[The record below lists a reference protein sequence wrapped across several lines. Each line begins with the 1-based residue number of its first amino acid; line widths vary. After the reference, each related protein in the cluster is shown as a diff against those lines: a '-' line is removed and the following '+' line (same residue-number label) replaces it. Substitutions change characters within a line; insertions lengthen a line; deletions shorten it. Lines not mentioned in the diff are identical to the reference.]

1 MKVRSTAYWEQ
12 NDLALRN
19 AGPLTALTVEVHV
32 ALTGSVQ
39 QTGSWRTLPSD
50 DFSVTIQQTGHSLVY
65 RWVLK
70 AGRTVPPGQHVF
82 AVQFNHA
89 TGTRSAAG
97 DNYRVDAQGQ
107 AGGAVS
113 VWGGFAG
120 RWTAA
125 AGAETDGRGA
135 LPGWAVSL
143 PAVGHSFTW
152 SHFPC
157 KALRRCPRSTR
168 TLPAMM
174 ASRPPRAL

>member
-1 MKVRSTAYWEQ
+1 
-12 NDLALRN
+12 
-19 AGPLTALTVEVHV
+19 VEVHV

-70 AGRTVPPGQHVF
+70 AGRTVSPGQHVF

-107 AGGAVS
+107 AGGAVR
-113 VWGGFAG
+113 GA
-120 RWTAA
+120 WTCTCGAVKSMLYHLRVDLARRVPLRVLVPDFTEQIDVPGQVDAEGKIAA
-125 AGAETDGRGA
+125 APRFREHLSHMVVEHERSLKAHIGR
-135 LPGWAVSL
+135 
-143 PAVGHSFTW
+143 
-152 SHFPC
+152 
-157 KALRRCPRSTR
+157 
-168 TLPAMM
+168 M
-174 ASRPPRAL
+174 AARGQGGNSSESSR